1 MSDEKLRVQ
10 LNMSTHEVK
19 ALDALRDRCGLRSR
33 ADAVRTA
40 LAIVEW
46 VEQNARSD
54 KKILAVG
61 GDDITQLV
69 IPGLTNPPQEGDNSK
84 GRN

>member
-1 MSDEKLRVQ
+1 MADDKVRVQ
-10 LNMSTHEVK
+10 LDLSAGEVQ

-46 VEQNARSD
+46 VEQGARSN

-69 IPGLTNPPQEGDNSK
+69 IPGLTNRIEKEPTP
-84 GRN
+84 

>member
-1 MSDEKLRVQ
+1 LASEKVRVQ
-10 LNMSTHEVK
+10 LDMRTDEVR

-46 VEQNARSD
+46 VEQGARNN

-69 IPGLTNPPQEGDNSK
+69 IPGLTNHPKEAENQ
-84 GRN
+84 

>member
-1 MSDEKLRVQ
+1 MSDDKLRVQ
-10 LNMSTHEVK
+10 LDMHPHEVQ
-19 ALDALRDRCGLRSR
+19 ALDALRDRCSLRSR

-69 IPGLTNPPQEGDNSK
+69 IPGLTNAPQEGDNS
-84 GRN
+84 

>member
-1 MSDEKLRVQ
+1 MADDKVRVQ
-10 LNMSTHEVK
+10 LDLSENEVQ

-46 VEQNARSD
+46 VEQGARSN

-61 GDDITQLV
+61 GEDITQLV
-69 IPGLTNPPQEGDNSK
+69 IPGLTNRFESEAAP
-84 GRN
+84 